1 MRIIDEQ
8 QLLILNGRYGQDS
21 AETTYEAIVRKKQG
35 NETTHTTIDYALCR
49 QDMADKITSMTVE
62 TNNDAGVLSDHRP
75 LWVSLQCKQRQ
86 EQQANEQDQG
96 KGPQWHPPVDR
107 ALMDISCIATSA
119 WEEEGLKE
127 KYQGLLKKNLRE
139 AGKELRNMKHQRGP
153 DATDTNSINAVYD
166 QLTKGIIK
174 AAEQYLPIL
183 EGWPKSSLETGLAT

>member
-49 QDMADKITSMTVE
+49 QDMANKITSMTVE

-75 LWVSLQCKQRQ
+75 LRVSVQCKQRH
-86 EQQANEQDQG
+86 EQQAKVQNQG
-96 KGPQWHPPVDR
+96 IGPQWHPPVDR
-107 ALMDISCIATSA
+107 ALMDISGIATPA

-127 KYQGLLKKNLRE
+127 KYQELLK
-139 AGKELRNMKHQRGP
+139 
-153 DATDTNSINAVYD
+153 
-166 QLTKGIIK
+166 
-174 AAEQYLPIL
+174 
-183 EGWPKSSLETGLAT
+183 